1 MSSDL
6 CFYHDQMNLF
16 ERNISSSAFN
26 SLLLKMINLK
36 DIINSLWEWLP
47 SIEIRYYS
55 LGTGITIS
63 EKWKGSHSNNI
74 PTCGAENDP
83 ADIDEIRIN
92 TKQCIISVLHQKSTS
107 LLTECPLI
115 YNIYLSY
122 LETFSIRSMLIRL
135 SQIL

>member
-1 MSSDL
+1 MLTDL

-92 TKQCIISVLHQKSTS
+92 SALSQCYTRKVPLSLQSVLSYT
-107 LLTECPLI
+107 I
-115 YNIYLSY
+115 YIYH
-122 LETFSIRSMLIRL
+122 I
-135 SQIL
+135 